1 LLASVCDLKGN
12 GGLWTN
18 LSHVSLTI
26 ACLMMKA
33 IAYLMASASI
43 AQAIHG
49 SKVRSRILRSKVG
62 VWWKL
67 HL

>member
-1 LLASVCDLKGN
+1 LLASVCDLKGD

-18 LSHVSLTI
+18 
-26 ACLMMKA
+26 
-33 IAYLMASASI
+33 LMASASI